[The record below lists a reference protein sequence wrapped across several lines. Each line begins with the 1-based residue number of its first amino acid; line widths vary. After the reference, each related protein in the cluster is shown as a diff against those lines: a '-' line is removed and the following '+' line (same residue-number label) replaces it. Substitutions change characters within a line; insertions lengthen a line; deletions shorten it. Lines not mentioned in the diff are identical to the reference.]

1 MLRGGNINPCSIT
14 RPNIIPRSVINI
26 STLLPLSLHDEEKAK
41 CDGLHNGN
49 DEIFV
54 YYDIDEEK
62 DKMRPLL
69 SVLMMMMMMMV
80 MVMRRK
86 TRYDNC
92 YIDDDDYQ

>member
-1 MLRGGNINPCSIT
+1 MPI
-14 RPNIIPRSVINI
+14 SVIAHDYYENVAHGRKRI
-26 STLLPLSLHDEEKAK
+26 WIIYDDNDEEKAK

-62 DKMRPLL
+62 DKMWPLL

-92 YIDDDDYQ
+92 YIDDDDYQWPWW